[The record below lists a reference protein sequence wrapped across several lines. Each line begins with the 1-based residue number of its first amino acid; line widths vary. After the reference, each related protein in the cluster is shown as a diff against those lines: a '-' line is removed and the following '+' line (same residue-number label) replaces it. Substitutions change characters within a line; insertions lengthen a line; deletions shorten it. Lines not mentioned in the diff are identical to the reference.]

1 MIGENRL
8 KFKTAE
14 KLPIIL
20 EEPMEYTPILIIKEN
35 RRMPTCNRL
44 ELQTLGSQPIMP
56 KNLPDH
62 CSEPTAS
69 EGMASSFS
77 NLNYTVK
84 KIVGYFAT
92 FARDFMHTPTK
103 GRKENL
109 KCHRCTQSYLQVL
122 QLDILKAG
130 E

>member
-1 MIGENRL
+1 
-8 KFKTAE
+8 
-14 KLPIIL
+14 
-20 EEPMEYTPILIIKEN
+20 MEYTPILIIKEN

-84 KIVGYFAT
+84 K
-92 FARDFMHTPTK
+92 
-103 GRKENL
+103 L
-109 KCHRCTQSYLQVL
+109 W
-122 QLDILKAG
+122 DILLHSPEILCTHQPKTG
-130 E
+130 RRI